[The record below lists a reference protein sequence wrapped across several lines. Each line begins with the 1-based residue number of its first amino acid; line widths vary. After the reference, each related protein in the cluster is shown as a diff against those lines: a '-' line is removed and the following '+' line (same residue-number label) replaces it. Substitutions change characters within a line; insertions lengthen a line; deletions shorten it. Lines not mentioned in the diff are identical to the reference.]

1 MLKPAVLALIVLSA
15 LTMAFLQRNL
25 VLAEIDDSV
34 RLFGYELRLQLRA
47 ELAWNDAT
55 DLKLQM
61 EDGPPVVPDS
71 LEVP

>member
-25 VLAEIDDSV
+25 VLAEMDDSV

-47 ELAWNDAT
+47 ELAWKDAA